1 MSAPVMSNERA
12 LEPLRLGTGV
22 LRELEC
28 LGELEEESQFLWLE
42 VDFFDEAA
50 VSQIERHL
58 GTPNS

>member
-1 MSAPVMSNERA
+1 MSNERA